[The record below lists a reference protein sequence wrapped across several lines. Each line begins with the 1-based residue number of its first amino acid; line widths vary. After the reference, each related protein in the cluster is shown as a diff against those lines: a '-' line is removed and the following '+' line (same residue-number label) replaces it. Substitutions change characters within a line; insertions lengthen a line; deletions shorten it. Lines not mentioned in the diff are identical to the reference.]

1 MFKNSTLT
9 LIQLNRFFL
18 TRTGNE
24 NRSPLSYETRLRN
37 KNDIEMTFET
47 NIWLCSTALNKY

>member
-1 MFKNSTLT
+1 MFKNSILT

-24 NRSPLSYETRLRN
+24 NCSPLSYETRMRN
-37 KNDIEMTFET
+37 ENDIEMTFET
-47 NIWLCSTALNKY
+47 DIWLCSTALNKC

>member
-24 NRSPLSYETRLRN
+24 NRSPLSYEIRLRN

>member
-9 LIQLNRFFL
+9 LIQLNQFFL

-24 NRSPLSYETRLRN
+24 NRSLLSYETRLRN